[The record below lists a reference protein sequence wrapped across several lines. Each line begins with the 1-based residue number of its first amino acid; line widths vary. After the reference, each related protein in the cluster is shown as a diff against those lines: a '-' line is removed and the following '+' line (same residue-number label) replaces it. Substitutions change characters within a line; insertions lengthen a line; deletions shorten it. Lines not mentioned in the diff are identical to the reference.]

1 VELNRASE
9 AELETLP
16 GIGPA
21 LAGRIVAW
29 RQQHGAFARLE
40 DLASVPGI
48 GPALLERLAP
58 LVTVSGRAVR

>member
-29 RQQHGAFARLE
+29 RHDHGEFARLE